1 MVQKNQIPTMSVQWH
16 KSLKIEKFTNAIN
29 KASILQ
35 LQELLKNMLSNNVVK
50 TEEKN

>member
-1 MVQKNQIPTMSVQWH
+1 MYILKNYSDKP
-16 KSLKIEKFTNAIN
+16 LKIEKFTNAIN